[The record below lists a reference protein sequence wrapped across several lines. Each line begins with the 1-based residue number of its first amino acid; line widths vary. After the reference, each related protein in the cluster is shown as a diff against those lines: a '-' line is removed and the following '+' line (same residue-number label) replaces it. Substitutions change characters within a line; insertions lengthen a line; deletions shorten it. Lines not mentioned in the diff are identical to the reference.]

1 MTTTKMNLIKKLFGQ
16 RKAFLANGTEVR
28 EGDLV
33 SFVNSDG
40 LKCTDEIKRRAD
52 GTLYFW
58 NNGFNPN
65 DYASAEKVVN
75 TYHLTLQL

>member
-1 MTTTKMNLIKKLFGQ
+1 MNLIKKLFQQ

-28 EGDLV
+28 EGDEV

-40 LKCTDEIKRRAD
+40 VRCTNNIKRRAD

-58 NNGFNPN
+58 NITYNIE
-65 DYASAEKVVN
+65 DYPSAEKVV
-75 TYHLTLQL
+75 TSPT

>member
-1 MTTTKMNLIKKLFGQ
+1 MWGEKWKDMNLIKKLFQQ

-28 EGDLV
+28 EGDEV

-40 LKCTDEIKRRAD
+40 VRCTNNIKRRAD

-58 NNGFNPN
+58 NITYNIEDYPN
-65 DYASAEKVVN
+65 EEKIS
-75 TYHLTLQL
+75 TSPT

>member
-1 MTTTKMNLIKKLFGQ
+1 MNLIKKLFQQ

-28 EGDLV
+28 EGDEV

-40 LKCTDEIKRRAD
+40 VRCTNNIKRRAY

-58 NNGFNPN
+58 NITYNIE
-65 DYASAEKVVN
+65 DYPSAEKIS
-75 TYHLTLQL
+75 TSST